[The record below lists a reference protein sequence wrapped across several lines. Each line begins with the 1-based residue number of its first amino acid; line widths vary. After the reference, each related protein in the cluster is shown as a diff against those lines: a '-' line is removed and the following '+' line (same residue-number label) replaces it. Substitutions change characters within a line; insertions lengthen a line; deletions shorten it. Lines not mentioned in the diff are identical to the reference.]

1 MKCWNG
7 GRVISTSHFLQIKIP
22 GWAGPR
28 SPWHREYPRHREQL
42 ILSQAR
48 CGDVT
53 CRLSRVTCHTMAG
66 GCPRVTLV
74 ITSHKP
80 ILCLC
85 NEYDCPS
92 NDGRGSTTRS
102 QETNIRIPREAE
114 ITEISQ
120 IFVIQ
125 LVPQIDPSVPQ
136 PVIQSRRRP
145 LLWPSPS
152 WKRLLALSHLRHY

>member
-1 MKCWNG
+1 MIFITGYRTSDCANAVDIAAARYKLQANVECNDLPGVKCWSG
-7 GRVISTSHFLQIKIP
+7 GHVISTSHFLQIKIP
-22 GWAGPR
+22 GWAVPR

-66 GCPRVTLV
+66 SCPRVTLV

-102 QETNIRIPREAE
+102 QETNIHIPREAE
-114 ITEISQ
+114 ITSAAN
-120 IFVIQ
+120 
-125 LVPQIDPSVPQ
+125 
-136 PVIQSRRRP
+136 
-145 LLWPSPS
+145 
-152 WKRLLALSHLRHY
+152 RLGKLRQ